1 MKTILSF
8 ILVSSLSFGCKI
20 CPPSSVD
27 PVFPVLLFTI
37 MDKDG
42 NDLFFGENSTYDPQS
57 VKITTEQGEP
67 YEFKVDDR
75 WGECFALWISQGKT
89 SIFYVEFIPNRT
101 DTIKVESHFVR
112 WYEETKGCR
121 LWEIYNNDIFFNG
134 ISICKSVCL
143 ESLINID
150 IKL

>member
-1 MKTILSF
+1 MKTILF
-8 ILVSSLSFGCKI
+8 ILISTLSFACKK
-20 CPPSSVD
+20 CPPTGADPPD
-27 PVFPVLLFTI
+27 PVLYFSI
-37 MDKDG
+37 IDKEG

-101 DTIKVESHFVR
+101 DTIKVESHFVG
-112 WYEETKGCR
+112 WYEEPKGCR
-121 LWEIYNNDIFFNG
+121 HYPINKYDIFFNG
-134 ISICKSVCL
+134 TQICADCH
-143 ESLINID
+143 INNQIFKFI
-150 IKL
+150 IK